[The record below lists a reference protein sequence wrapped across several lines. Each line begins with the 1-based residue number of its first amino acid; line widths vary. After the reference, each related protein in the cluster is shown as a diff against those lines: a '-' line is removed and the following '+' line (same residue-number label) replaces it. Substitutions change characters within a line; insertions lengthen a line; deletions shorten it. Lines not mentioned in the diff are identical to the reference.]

1 MIARAGHPAWERVG
15 GPLHLRKLGGL
26 PRVLVPFVPL
36 VALGLIGGRF
46 GADTLPGAA
55 LINIGYMLAV
65 AVAWLMLQRQGVGW
79 REIGLARPSSL
90 VRTVLIGVGVL
101 FAAFVAINLVQIVAV
116 SLPGDILPPDESR
129 FNILEGNLPLLMVL
143 IVAAW
148 TTFAFGEEMMFRA
161 FLITR
166 LAEIFQNTKAPLVFA
181 AVGSSVAFGLAHYGE
196 GPLGL
201 ATNGAFGLVLASAFL
216 LTRRN
221 LWVTII
227 THGLANTLRFVVV
240 FLGVLS

>member
-1 MIARAGHPAWERVG
+1 MIARARYAYGKRAAAPVSVT
-15 GPLHLRKLGGL
+15 KLGGML
-26 PRVLVPFVPL
+26 RVLAAFAPL
-36 VALGLIGGRF
+36 AALGFIGGRF

-55 LINIGYMLAV
+55 LINIGYVLAV
-65 AVAWLMLQRQGVGW
+65 AVAWLVLRRHGVAW
-79 REIGLARPSSL
+79 RDIGLARPSSV
-90 VRTVLIGVGVL
+90 VRTVLLGVGVL
-101 FAAFVAINLVQIVAV
+101 IASFIAINLVQIVAV
-116 SLPGDILPPDESR
+116 SLPGEILPPDESR
-129 FNILEGNLPLLMVL
+129 FNILEGNLPLLVVL

-148 TTFAFGEEMMFRA
+148 TTIAFGEEMMFRA

-166 LAEIFQNTKAPLVFA
+166 LAEIFQHTKAPLVFA

-201 ATNGAFGLVLASAFL
+201 ATNGAFGLVLASTFI

-240 FLGVLS
+240 FFGGVG